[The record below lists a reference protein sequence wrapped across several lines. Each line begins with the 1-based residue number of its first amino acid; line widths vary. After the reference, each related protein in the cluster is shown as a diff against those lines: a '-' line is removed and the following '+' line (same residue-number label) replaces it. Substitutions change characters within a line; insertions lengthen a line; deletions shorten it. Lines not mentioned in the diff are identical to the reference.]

1 MDILRIRTKSWS
13 LEVDDSEEDSDHKN
27 EEILR
32 KTEDSPSKNEE
43 KHTWYLILRNNFA
56 LYCWIENFV
65 QKRRHSNSWFIFTNF
80 L

>member
-43 KHTWYLILRNNFA
+43 KHT
-56 LYCWIENFV
+56 
-65 QKRRHSNSWFIFTNF
+65 
-80 L
+80 